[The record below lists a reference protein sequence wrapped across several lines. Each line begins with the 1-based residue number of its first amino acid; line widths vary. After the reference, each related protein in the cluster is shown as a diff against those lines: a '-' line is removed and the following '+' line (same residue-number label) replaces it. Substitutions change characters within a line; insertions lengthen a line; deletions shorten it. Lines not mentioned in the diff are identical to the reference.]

1 MSEQSVNTGAI
12 STPVEAST
20 HTVTVEQGIPHS
32 GGEKQSE
39 PLTGLRGS
47 NHDRLQ
53 AAYAKA
59 TGGETLTNEPLTVE
73 KLADFQLP
81 DGDHKGI
88 DYNATIKALPEDAQ
102 KILANLRADYTKK
115 TQALATSQ
123 KELTEQRQALLE
135 SQMFKDMEAKANEPR
150 VEADPWDPVAFNQR
164 IEQEV
169 AKRMSEV
176 FKPMKEEIEIQQ
188 RRNKLQEFKTAN
200 PDLETYKTEI
210 VEVLKTNESL
220 NLEQAYYIVKG
231 KNQTESLR
239 AKEQELAAYKSA
251 AKEYGLKVGIGSA
264 NSGPLAPPASV
275 KRDAYSIYR
284 WLQANQKA

>member
-1 MSEQSVNTGAI
+1 MSEQSVNTGVA
-12 STPVEAST
+12 STTAETPT
-20 HTVTVEQGIPHS
+20 HTVTVEQALPQS
-32 GGEKQSE
+32 GGEKTNE
-39 PLTGLRGS
+39 PLSGLRGS

-81 DGDHKGI
+81 DGEHKGI

-150 VEADPWDPVAFNQR
+150 VEADPWDPAAFNQR

-169 AKRMSEV
+169 AKRMSDV
-176 FKPMKEEIEIQQ
+176 FRPMKEEIEIQQ

-200 PDLETYKTEI
+200 PDLETYKSEI
-210 VEVLKTNESL
+210 VEVLKNNESL

-251 AKEYGLKVGIGSA
+251 AKEYGLKVGIGST
-264 NSGPLAPPASV
+264 NSGPLSPPASV

>member
-1 MSEQSVNTGAI
+1 MSEILNTAD
-12 STPVEAST
+12 SATQAPV
-20 HTVTVEQGIPHS
+20 TVTIDQALPQS
-32 GGEKQSE
+32 GGEKTTE

-47 NHDRLQ
+47 NHERLA

-59 TGGETLTNEPLTVE
+59 TGGETLTNEMPTVE
-73 KLADFQLP
+73 SLSNLQLP
-81 DGDHKGI
+81 EGDNKGI
-88 DYNATIKALPEDAQ
+88 DYNAVITGLPDDAK

-123 KELTEQRQALLE
+123 KELTEQREALLQ
-135 SQMFKDMEAKANEPR
+135 SQMFKEMEAKAAEPR
-150 VEADPWDPVAFNQR
+150 VDADPWDPAAFNQR

-169 AKRMSEV
+169 AKRMSDV
-176 FKPMKEEIEIQQ
+176 FRPMKEEIEIQQ

-200 PDLETYKTEI
+200 PDLETYKSEI
-210 VEVLKTNESL
+210 VEVLKNNESL

-251 AKEYGLKVGIGSA
+251 AKEYGLKVGIGST
-264 NSGPLAPPASV
+264 NSGPLSPPASV

>member
-1 MSEQSVNTGAI
+1 MSEQSVNTGAT
-12 STPVEAST
+12 SAPVEAST
-20 HTVTVEQGIPHS
+20 HTVTVEQGIAHS
-32 GGEKQSE
+32 GGEKRSE
-39 PLTGLRGS
+39 PLTGERGS
-47 NHDRLQ
+47 NYERLG

-59 TGGETLTNEPLTVE
+59 TGGETLTNEPFTVE
-73 KLADFQLP
+73 KLADLQLP
-81 DGDHKGI
+81 DGEHKGI

-115 TQALATSQ
+115 TQALANSQ
-123 KELTEQRQALLE
+123 KELTEQRQALLQ

-150 VEADPWDPVAFNQR
+150 VEADPWDPAAFNQR

-169 AKRMSEV
+169 AKRMSDV
-176 FKPMKEEIEIQQ
+176 FRPMKEEIEIQQ

-231 KNQTESLR
+231 KNQTETLR

-251 AKEYGLKVGIGSA
+251 AKEYGLKVGIGST
-264 NSGPLAPPASV
+264 NSGPMTPPPSI

>member
-1 MSEQSVNTGAI
+1 MDSNTVNTGVTSVQSDA
-12 STPVEAST
+12 PT
-20 HTVTVEQGIPHS
+20 HTVTVDQALPRA

-47 NHDRLQ
+47 NHERLQ

-81 DGDHKGI
+81 DGEHKGI

-123 KELTEQRQALLE
+123 KELTEQREAMLQ

-150 VEADPWDPVAFNQR
+150 VEADPWDPAAFNQR

-200 PDLETYKTEI
+200 PDLESYKTEI
-210 VEVLKTNESL
+210 VEVLKNNETL

-251 AKEYGLKVGIGSA
+251 AKEYGLKVAVGST